1 MFEHVND
8 GDEWTVIIMSRAAFL
23 LYTTVSKMGPDRCI
37 QAPPGIIYMF
47 SQRENQANNGTLD
60 WYQITASTSPPV
72 HLMHLKQG
80 STAIYRCICLSNPA
94 VCHCIIS

>member
-8 GDEWTVIIMSRAAFL
+8 GDEWTIIMISRAAFL
-23 LYTTVSKMGPDRCI
+23 LYTTVWAKWPQTNAFRR
-37 QAPPGIIYMF
+37 IIYMF
-47 SQRENQANNGTLD
+47 FQRENQANNGTLD
-60 WYQITASTSPPV
+60 QYQITASTSPPV